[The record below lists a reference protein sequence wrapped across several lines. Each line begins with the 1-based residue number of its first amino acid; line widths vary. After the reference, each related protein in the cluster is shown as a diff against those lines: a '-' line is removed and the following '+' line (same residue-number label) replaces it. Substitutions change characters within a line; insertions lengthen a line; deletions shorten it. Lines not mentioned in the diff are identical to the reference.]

1 MRVGPCNPALVAGAP
16 SADPNMALCELYDA
30 YYQSLVQVAVMLV
43 HDVTIAE
50 EVVQD
55 AFAGLYGAWYRLR
68 DTGKAG
74 AYLQQSVVNR
84 SRSVLRRRAVED
96 KYAPASPLDSG
107 TEESV
112 VTLIERC
119 AVVAALRELPARQRE
134 AVLLRFYGDLSEAD
148 IAKAMGIS
156 RGTVKSHTKRGV
168 SALREV
174 LGDAAS
180 RVTDIRRV
188 SLLIAVTNR

>member
-1 MRVGPCNPALVAGAP
+1 
-16 SADPNMALCELYDA
+16 MALCELYDA

-96 KYAPASPLDSG
+96 KYAPAPPLDSG